1 MRRIAYRLFR
11 FLSAVT
17 YRANRRFTAAGAMVV
32 SGVVMTGALGVD
44 ITQSAA
50 HQVFGFIAALLAAAA
65 LCLPLLRARVHVERE
80 LPRVATAG
88 EPFTYRVRVSNP
100 GGAAVDGLSLFE
112 DLADTRPAFETFRAA
127 MTIPNYRAWKRLVNA
142 ARIAQV
148 PEQALPAL
156 APGATA
162 EIEVQAQ
169 ALKRGI
175 VHSRGVTVARAD
187 PLGLVRTLMP
197 VPRQA
202 NLVVLPQR
210 YALPPFTL
218 PGPRR
223 YQQGGVA
230 LASSVGDSREFLGLR
245 EYRPGDPLQHIHWK
259 SYARA
264 AKPIV
269 KEYQDEYFE
278 RHALLLDT
286 FARPGEERCFEA
298 AVSIAASFACTI
310 DTRECLLD
318 LMFIG
323 AEAYTYTVGRGQLQ
337 SGSLLEILAAV
348 QPCRDKP
355 FAALGEAA
363 LARRHALSGC
373 ICVLLG
379 WDEARRELVYKLRSH
394 GVALR
399 VIAVTGAPVE
409 EHPAW
414 LLVVDPDRAQE
425 SLARL

>member
-1 MRRIAYRLFR
+1 MRRIAFR
-11 FLSAVT
+11 FFRFISAVT
-17 YRANRRFTAAGAMVV
+17 YWANRRFTAAGALVV
-32 SGVVMTGALGVD
+32 SGAVMTGALGVD
-44 ITQSAA
+44 TTQSAA
-50 HQVFGFIAALLAAAA
+50 YQVFGLLAALLAAAA
-65 LCLPLLRARVHVERE
+65 LCLPLLRARVYVERE

-88 EPFTYRVRVSNP
+88 EPFTYRARVRNP
-100 GGAAVDGLSLFE
+100 GAVAVDGLSLFE

-142 ARIAQV
+142 ARIARV

-156 APGATA
+156 APGATT
-162 EIEVQAQ
+162 EIEVEAQ

-187 PLGLVRTLMP
+187 PLGLMRALTA

-202 NLVVLPQR
+202 NLVVLPRR

-230 LASSVGDSREFLGLR
+230 LAASVGDSREFLGLR
-245 EYRPGDPLQHIHWK
+245 EYRPGDPLQNIHWK

-269 KEYQDEYFE
+269 KDYQDEYFE
-278 RHALLLDT
+278 RHALVLDT
-286 FARPGEERCFEA
+286 FARPGDERCFEA

-310 DTRECLLD
+310 ETRECLLD

-323 AEAYTYTVGRGQLQ
+323 AEAYLYTAGRGQLQ

-355 FAALGEAA
+355 FATLGQAA
-363 LARRHALSGC
+363 LARRQALSGC

-379 WDEARRELVYKLRSH
+379 WDEPRRELVHKLRSH

-399 VIAVTGAPVE
+399 VIAVTE
-409 EHPAW
+409 ERLEERPPW
-414 LLVVDPDRAQE
+414 LLVAEPDKVQE